1 MSVQILNPTKYP
13 VNQMGLS
20 KFHSPGSPL
29 SAAITSCSSDLFVV
43 SGDLKKTGGE
53 MEVVLQFAPTS
64 GGVLFQAGACFSKE
78 FWSVMA
84 TFSYFVTN
92 LRTF

>member
-29 SAAITSCSSDLFVV
+29 SATITSCSSDLFIV
-43 SGDLKKTGGE
+43 SGDLKKNRRGSGSWWCKRRRAT
-53 MEVVLQFAPTS
+53 VFVFVLGT
-64 GGVLFQAGACFSKE
+64 
-78 FWSVMA
+78 
-84 TFSYFVTN
+84 
-92 LRTF
+92 